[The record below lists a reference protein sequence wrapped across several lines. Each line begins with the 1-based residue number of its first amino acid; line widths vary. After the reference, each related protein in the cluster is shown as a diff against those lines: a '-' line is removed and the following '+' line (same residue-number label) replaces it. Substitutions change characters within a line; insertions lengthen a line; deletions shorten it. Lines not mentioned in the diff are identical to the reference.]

1 MHHIAMSLE
10 RSVATTTLMILGG
23 KILNVSLVNKLQE
36 LINEDLNL

>member
-10 RSVATTTLMILGG
+10 RSVVTTTLMRLGG